1 MIVRSAHIER
11 SPLLHAA
18 TKHMLE
24 YLNQRLNILVTVED
38 LITEKRDVV
47 ARLEA
52 MLENTRM
59 LVMGSR

>member
-1 MIVRSAHIER
+1 
-11 SPLLHAA
+11 
-18 TKHMLE
+18 MLE
-24 YLNQRLNILVTVED
+24 NLNQRLNILVTVED
-38 LITEKRDVV
+38 LSTEKRDVV